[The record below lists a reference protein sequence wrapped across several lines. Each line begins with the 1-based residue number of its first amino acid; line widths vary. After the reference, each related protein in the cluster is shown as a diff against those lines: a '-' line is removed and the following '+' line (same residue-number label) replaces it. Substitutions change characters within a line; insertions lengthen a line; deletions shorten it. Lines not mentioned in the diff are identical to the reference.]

1 MAQMGKSRETASK
14 LRVAWGWGK
23 WGVTA
28 NGAGFLLWVDGKV
41 SKWTVVMLPNSV
53 NILLHCTFLKGEFCT
68 VWIKSWWSCYWKNK
82 KTEKENLCLKNFSCL
97 PYDPASPLLGIYPE
111 KTVIQKDTR
120 TPVLTAAKT
129 QKQPKCSSIE
139 EWIKKMC
146 CVCVC
151 VCVCVCIYIYIG
163 ILLSRKKEWNCA
175 VCRDTD
181 GPRDS
186 HTEWNKKEKHKCCI
200 LTRIYGI

>member
-1 MAQMGKSRETASK
+1 MAQMGKSREMVSK

-41 SKWTVVMLPNSV
+41 SKWTVVMSSNSV
-53 NILLHCTFLKGEFCT
+53 NILLHCMFLKGEFGT

-111 KTVIQKDTR
+111 KTVIHKDTC

-139 EWIKKMC
+139 EWIKMC
-146 CVCVC
+146 C
-151 VCVCVCIYIYIG
+151 VCVCVCIYIYIY
-163 ILLSRKKEWNCA
+163 
-175 VCRDTD
+175 
-181 GPRDS
+181 
-186 HTEWNKKEKHKCCI
+186 
-200 LTRIYGI
+200 IYMNITQS